1 MADDLICEVRLWNQR
16 VGALAEENGT
26 ISFEYDPQFIGSGL
40 EISPFEMPLS
50 NRIYTHR
57 NRDVA
62 FQGLMGVFADSLP
75 DKFGNAVIE
84 QYFRNKSGIQAYELS
99 AIQKLLYVG
108 KRATG
113 ALEYLPAEST
123 ANENVMLPLE
133 IANLV
138 KEARQLIQG
147 DLHVKSADIMQVGVS
162 AGGQYPKAVIAWN
175 PETNDVIS
183 GLGQQPPAGYQLWI
197 IKFDGTQDE
206 PQEFGKLEY
215 AYSLMAKAAGID
227 MANTFLL
234 HENNRAHFMVQRFD
248 RTGAEHNVKLHMTS
262 LCGLLH
268 KDYNAPRLLDYEDFL
283 RATLALTNSRAEQL
297 KAYRRM
303 IFNVLARN
311 QDDHTKNFAY
321 LMDSSGQWTLSPAF
335 DLTYAHGNH
344 FTARHQMTVNGKDD
358 LITRDDLVR
367 LADKLNIEAAEECIR
382 EVNDAITDWQT
393 FADQAGLSTNFR
405 DFIAEKHRKV

>member
-1 MADDLICEVRLWNQR
+1 MATELICEVRIWNQR
-16 VGALAEENGT
+16 VGALAEDAGT
-26 ISFEYDPQFIGSGL
+26 ISFEYDPQFLATGL
-40 EISPFEMPLS
+40 ELSPFEMPLS
-50 NRIYTHR
+50 NRIYTHL
-57 NRDVA
+57 NRDLA

-75 DKFGNAVIE
+75 DKFGNAIIE
-84 QYFRNKSGIQAYELS
+84 QYFRNKSGLQSYELS
-99 AIQKLLYVG
+99 PIQKLLYVG

-113 ALEYLPAEST
+113 ALEYLPAEEQDSDD
-123 ANENVMLPLE
+123 VLLPLE

-138 KEARQLIQG
+138 KEARELIQG

-175 PETNDVIS
+175 PQTNDVIS
-183 GLGQQPPAGYQLWI
+183 GLGQRPPEGYQQWI
-197 IKFDGTQDE
+197 IKFDGTEDKPE
-206 PQEFGKLEY
+206 EFGKLEY

-234 HENNRAHFMVQRFD
+234 HENDRAHFMVQRFD
-248 RTGAEHNVKLHMTS
+248 RTKQNNKLHMTS

-283 RATLALTNSRAEQL
+283 RATLALTNSHAEQL

-303 IFNVLARN
+303 VFNVISRN

-321 LMDSSGQWTLSPAF
+321 LMDNTGQWTLSPAF

-344 FTARHQMTVNGKDD
+344 FTARHQMTINGRDD
-358 LITRDDLVR
+358 EISRDDLCR
-367 LADKLNIEAAEECIR
+367 LADKLDINDAEECIN
-382 EVNDAITDWQT
+382 EVKEAVLNWKN
-393 FADQAGLSTNFR
+393 FASEAKLSKSFA
-405 DFIAEKHRKV
+405 DFIAEKHRDI

>member
-1 MADDLICEVRLWNQR
+1 MAADLVCEVRIWDQR
-16 VGALAEENGT
+16 VGALAEDSGA
-26 ISFEYDPQFIGSGL
+26 ISFEYDPQFLASGL
-40 EISPFEMPLS
+40 ELSPFEMPLA
-50 NRIYTHR
+50 NRIYTHL

-75 DKFGNAVIE
+75 DKFGNAIIE

-99 AIQKLLYVG
+99 PIQKLLYVG

-113 ALEYLPAEST
+113 ALEYLPAEEQS
-123 ANENVMLPLE
+123 NDNSLLPLE

-138 KEARQLIQG
+138 NEARQLIQG

-175 PETNDVIS
+175 PQTNDVIS
-183 GLGQQPPAGYQLWI
+183 GLGQHQPEGYQQWI

-206 PQEFGKLEY
+206 VQEFGKLEY

-227 MANTFLL
+227 MADTFLL
-234 HENNRAHFMVQRFD
+234 EENNRAHFMVKRFD
-248 RTGAEHNVKLHMTS
+248 RTQQNNKLHMTS

-303 IFNVLARN
+303 VFNVISRN

-321 LMDSSGQWTLSPAF
+321 LMDNTGQWVLSPAF
-335 DLTYAHGNH
+335 DLTYAHGNN
-344 FTARHQMTVNGKDD
+344 FTARHQMTINGKDVE
-358 LITRDDLVR
+358 ISRDDLLR
-367 LADKLNIEAAEECIR
+367 LADKLDIDDAEECID
-382 EVNDAITDWQT
+382 EVKEAVSNWRSFANHAKLSKPFTDLIT
-393 FADQAGLSTNFR
+393 
-405 DFIAEKHRKV
+405 EKHRDI

>member
-1 MADDLICEVRLWNQR
+1 MADLVCEVRIWGQR
-16 VGALAEENGT
+16 VGALAEDAGT
-26 ISFEYDPQFIGSGL
+26 ISFEYDPQFLGSGL
-40 EISPFEMPLS
+40 ELSPFEMPLS
-50 NRIYTHR
+50 NRIYTHL
-57 NRDVA
+57 NRDLA

-75 DKFGNAVIE
+75 DKFGNAIIE

-99 AIQKLLYVG
+99 PIQKLLYVG

-113 ALEYLPAEST
+113 ALEYLPAEEPD
-123 ANENVMLPLE
+123 NDNVLLPLE

-138 KEARQLIQG
+138 KEARELIQG

-175 PETNDVIS
+175 RETNDVIS
-183 GLGQQPPAGYQLWI
+183 GLGQHPPEGYQQWI

-227 MANTFLL
+227 MAETFLL
-234 HENNRAHFMVQRFD
+234 QENNRSHFMVKRFD
-248 RTGAEHNVKLHMTS
+248 RTPEGNKLHMIS

-297 KAYRRM
+297 KAFRRM
-303 IFNVLARN
+303 VFNVISRN

-321 LMDSSGQWTLSPAF
+321 LMNDNGQWVLSPAF

-344 FTARHQMTVNGKDD
+344 FTARHQMTINGKDD
-358 LITRDDLVR
+358 RISRDDLLR
-367 LADKLNIEAAEECIR
+367 LADKLNIDDAGQYIEE
-382 EVNDAITDWQT
+382 VKNAVQDWESFASQASLSKT
-393 FADQAGLSTNFR
+393 FS
-405 DFIAEKHRKV
+405 DFIREKHRAI

>member
-1 MADDLICEVRLWNQR
+1 MATDLVCEVRVWGQR
-16 VGALAEENGT
+16 VGALAEDNGT
-26 ISFEYDPQFIGSGL
+26 ISFEYDPQFLGSGL
-40 EISPFEMPLS
+40 ELSPFEMPLS
-50 NRIYTHR
+50 NRIYTHL
-57 NRDVA
+57 NRDIA

-84 QYFRNKSGIQAYELS
+84 QYFRNKRGIQAYELS
-99 AIQKLLYVG
+99 PIQKLLYVG

-113 ALEYLPAEST
+113 ALEYLPAEEPSDD
-123 ANENVMLPLE
+123 NVLLPLE

-183 GLGQQPPAGYQLWI
+183 GLGQRPPAGYQQWI

-206 PQEFGKLEY
+206 SQEFGKLEY
-215 AYSLMAKAAGID
+215 AYSLMAREAGID

-234 HENNRAHFMVQRFD
+234 HENDRAHFMVQRFD
-248 RTGAEHNVKLHMTS
+248 RTEHNEKLHMTS

-303 IFNVLARN
+303 VFNVISRN

-321 LMDSSGQWTLSPAF
+321 LMDKNGQWSLSPAF

-344 FTARHQMTVNGKDD
+344 FTARHQMTINGKDD
-358 LITRDDLVR
+358 HISRRDMLS
-367 LADKLNIEAAEECIR
+367 LAETLNIE
-382 EVNDAITDWQT
+382 DADETIDVVKNAVLNWENHAT
-393 FADQAGLSTNFR
+393 QAGLSKSFT
-405 DFIAEKHRKV
+405 DLIGEKHRDL